1 MTQQDVIKR
10 DIKKLQQ
17 SKQFL
22 AILILLFVA
31 LLFWII
37 VSLISS
43 QTTEKISPELQRL
56 AKPLT
61 PVIDTQ
67 VFERITAKRQYSNDE
82 LSSFTIY
89 KVLVSKDGR
98 TERVV
103 PLEVTS
109 DDLEPDEK
117 QNRSTAG
124 SLLQEETQED
134 QVRSEP
140 TIQPSALPTTQPS
153 AQPTTSGSNLG
164 EQL

>member
-43 QTTEKISPELQRL
+43 QTTEKISPELQKL

-67 VFERITAKRQYSNDE
+67 VFEKIAAKRQYSNEE

-103 PLEVTS
+103 PLEVTA

-117 QNRSTAG
+117 QNRSTTG
-124 SLLQEETQED
+124 SLLQEETQND
-134 QVRSEP
+134 QVQSEP
-140 TIQPSALPTTQPS
+140 TIQPSAQPTTQPVT
-153 AQPTTSGSNLG
+153 QPTTSESNLG

>member
-37 VSLISS
+37 ISLISS
-43 QTTEKISPELQRL
+43 QTTEKISPELQKL

-67 VFERITAKRQYSNDE
+67 VFEKITAKRQYSNEE

-103 PLEVTS
+103 PLEVTA
-109 DDLEPDEK
+109 DDL
-117 QNRSTAG
+117 
-124 SLLQEETQED
+124 
-134 QVRSEP
+134 
-140 TIQPSALPTTQPS
+140 
-153 AQPTTSGSNLG
+153 
-164 EQL
+164 

>member
-37 VSLISS
+37 ISLISS
-43 QTTEKISPELQRL
+43 QTTEKISPELQKL

-67 VFERITAKRQYSNDE
+67 VFEKITAKRQYSNEE

-103 PLEVTS
+103 PLEVTA
-109 DDLEPDEK
+109 DDLDPEE
-117 QNRSTAG
+117 QQSRNTTG
-124 SLLQEETQED
+124 SLLQEETQEN
-134 QVRSEP
+134 QVQSEP
-140 TIQPSALPTTQPS
+140 AIQPST
-153 AQPTTSGSNLG
+153 QPTTSESNLG